1 MKTIY
6 VDVYFFI
13 NFTVDI
19 LALYFSA
26 LFYKLPT
33 TVARLL
39 LSSFIG
45 AAYAVIGTLLIEK
58 SALMIPVSILILILM
73 ILIMAGG
80 VGVMRKVK
88 YGIIFLLFEIL
99 IGGLVYYAYSM
110 LDKIN
115 FLKDFAESNNENKKL
130 LVFSLI
136 VLLSIGTLKLSVACF
151 GNYGSVK
158 NVKVFVEHGGKTS
171 QLDALVDSGNLAVDP
186 FSKTP
191 VMLVG
196 EAVGNKIFGEI
207 AFDFPKSDEL
217 DLSLKKRIRIIPV
230 SFGSEKRIL
239 YGIKPDSVY
248 IQKKKVRENISLIIA
263 IDKEGGRYGGYNALI
278 PLSALEHI
286 SYENNQFF

>member
-1 MKTIY
+1 MKTLY

-26 LFYKLPT
+26 LLYKLPT

-39 LSSFIG
+39 ASSFVG
-45 AAYAVIGTLLIEK
+45 AAYAVIGTLLINN
-58 SALMIPVSILILILM
+58 SALMIPVSVLILTVM
-73 ILIMAGG
+73 VLIMAKD
-80 VGVMRKVK
+80 VGIMRKLK
-88 YGIIFLLFEIL
+88 YGIVFLFLEIL
-99 IGGLVYYAYSM
+99 IGGLVYYAYST

-115 FLKDFAESNNENKKL
+115 LFKSFTESNNENKKL

-136 VLLSIGTLKLSVACF
+136 VLLSIGALKLVVACF
-151 GNYGSVK
+151 GNVGCVR
-158 NVKVFVEHGGKTS
+158 NVKVFVEYDGRKN

-186 FSKTP
+186 FTKTP

-207 AFDFPKSDEL
+207 CRELSNPCEL
-217 DLSLKKRIRIIPV
+217 DVSLKKRIRIIPV
-230 SFGSEKRIL
+230 SFGNEKRIL

-248 IQKKKVRENISLIIA
+248 VEKKKLREHISLIIA
-263 IDKEGGRYGGYNALI
+263 IDKEGGSYGGYNALI
-278 PLSALEHI
+278 PLSALENI
-286 SYENNQFF
+286 SYGSS